1 MNEIINYELNSCIE
15 GTKRQNHI
23 SGRKVGSRTAIYSSF
38 HVHAASRKTPSEDR
52 SGRVTLKESYVNT
65 SSLANKFQTLPLRQ
79 EEQQDQHWEK

>member
-38 HVHAASRKTPSEDR
+38 HVHAASRKTPSEDWIR
-52 SGRVTLKESYVNT
+52 KGNHEGILVGYH
-65 SSLANKFQTLPLRQ
+65 LAR
-79 EEQQDQHWEK
+79 